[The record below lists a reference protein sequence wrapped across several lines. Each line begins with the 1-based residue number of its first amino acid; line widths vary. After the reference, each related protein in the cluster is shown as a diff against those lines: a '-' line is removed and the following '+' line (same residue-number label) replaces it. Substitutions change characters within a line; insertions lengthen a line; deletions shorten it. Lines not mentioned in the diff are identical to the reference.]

1 MDRVIRERERERERE
16 EIMRSGESWYRERTE

>member
-16 EIMRSGESWYRERTE
+16 EIMRSGESWYRERKE